1 MLRESTVEL
10 GALSVCQ
17 RRDSA
22 TFSDAVPQLRNKQG
36 HSIYSIPAR
45 LGRGVNRCNPAQP
58 VDLDIEVA
66 PRSPEQSPAVACF
79 AEPDAKCLHRARTV
93 VADFR
98 TTVTTPS
105 RTCED
110 DNDWDGGLHEG
121 GSLMS
126 LSE

>member
-17 RRDSA
+17 RRDST
-22 TFSDAVPQLRNKQG
+22 TFSDVVPQLRNKQG

-66 PRSPEQSPAVACF
+66 AGPSEQGPAVAGLAQ
-79 AEPDAKCLHRARTV
+79 AEAECLH
-93 VADFR
+93 
-98 TTVTTPS
+98 
-105 RTCED
+105 
-110 DNDWDGGLHEG
+110 
-121 GSLMS
+121 
-126 LSE
+126 